1 MRVFGVYGLHCERD
15 LHQTMMQASFDYKGE
30 SDSLYQSMSVS
41 PMSFTGA
48 VESANQADFGGIHI
62 LWPFQ
67 EYVTEIV
74 DECSELVEKAF
85 CANMLVCSGGMIS
98 AFNTI
103 GPGMMNALTK
113 EKNYSVADKKVL
125 LIGAGA
131 AARTF
136 AVMFAQAGAA
146 EIMMANRTKERAVKN
161 AAELTEKLGK
171 EIKSCGWEDDGL
183 AEYMKDADLVIN
195 CTFLGSWQGGKDEMP
210 LPEMLDNLHAGQLV
224 VDVTVDPAETPFLK
238 KAKEQGADTMP
249 GYLILLHEGVE
260 SYKMWFNVQTAPTS
274 FMRKA
279 LEDKVL

>member
-1 MRVFGVYGLHCERD
+1 MRIFGVYGMNCEKD
-15 LHQTMMQASFDYKGE
+15 LHQDMMQMSFDYKGE
-30 SDSLYQSMSVS
+30 SDSVYQAMSVS

-48 VESANQADFGGIHI
+48 VESANQEDFAGLHI

-74 DECSELVEKAF
+74 DENTELVEKAF
-85 CANMLVCSGGMIS
+85 CANMLICSGGMIS
-98 AFNTI
+98 SFNTI

-113 EKNYSVADKKVL
+113 EKNYSVKDKKIL

-136 AVMFAQAGAA
+136 AVVFAEAGAA
-146 EIMMANRTKERAVKN
+146 EIMMANRTKDRAVKN

-171 EIKSCGWEDDGL
+171 EIKSCGWDDEGL
-183 AEYMKDADLVIN
+183 AEYMKSADMVIN
-195 CTFLGSWQGGKDEMP
+195 CTFLGSWKNPDEMP
-210 LPEMLDNLHAGQLV
+210 LADMLDNLHEGQLV
-224 VDVTVDPAETPFLK
+224 IDVTVKPAETPFIK
-238 KAKEQGADTMP
+238 KAKAQGADTMA
-249 GYLILLHEGVE
+249 GYLILLHEGIE
-260 SYKMWFNVQTAPTS
+260 TYKMWFNVQSAPTP

>member
-1 MRVFGVYGLHCERD
+1 MRVFGVYGMHCEHD
-15 LHQTMMQASFDYKGE
+15 LHQKMMQASFDYKGE

-74 DECSELVEKAF
+74 DECSPLVEKAF

-103 GPGMMNALTK
+103 GPAMMNALTK
-113 EKNYSVADKKVL
+113 EKNYSVKDKKIL

-136 AVMFAQAGAA
+136 AVMFTEAGAA

-161 AAELTEKLGK
+161 AAELTEKLGR
-171 EIKSCGWEDDGL
+171 EIKACGWDDDGL
-183 AEYMKDADLVIN
+183 AAYMKDADLVIN
-195 CTFLGSWQGGKDEMP
+195 CTFIGSWQAKEDLP
-210 LPEMLDNLHAGQLV
+210 LPDLLDNLHAGQLV
-224 VDVTVDPAETPFLK
+224 VDVTMNPAETPFLK
-238 KAKEQGADTMP
+238 KAAAQGADTMA
-249 GYLILLHEGVE
+249 GYLILLYQGVE

-274 FMRKA
+274 FMREA
-279 LEDKVL
+279 LEKEVL

>member
-1 MRVFGVYGLHCERD
+1 MRVFGVYGLHCEHD
-15 LHQTMMQASFDYKGE
+15 LHQTMMQAAFDYKGI
-30 SDSLYQSMSVS
+30 SDSLYQSMSVT

-48 VESANQADFGGIHI
+48 VESANQADFGGVNI

-74 DECSELVEKAF
+74 DECSDLVQKTF

-113 EKNYSVADKKVL
+113 EKNYSVKGKKVL

-136 AVMFAQAGAA
+136 AVMFAEAGAA
-146 EIMMANRTKERAVKN
+146 SIMMTNRTKERALQN
-161 AAELTEKLGK
+161 AKDLTEKLGK
-171 EIKSCGWEDDGL
+171 EIIGCGWEDEGV
-183 AEYMKDADLVIN
+183 AEYMKDADLVVN
-195 CTFLGSWQGGKDEMP
+195 CTFLGGWKAPDAMP
-210 LPEMLDNLHAGQLV
+210 LADMLDNLHEGQLV
-224 VDVTVDPAETPFLK
+224 VDVTENTAKTPFLK
-238 KAKEQGADTMP
+238 KAEAQGTDTMP
-249 GYLILLHEGVE
+249 GYLIMLYEGVE
-260 SYKMWFNVQTAPTS
+260 TYKMWFNQPGAPVS

-279 LEDKVL
+279 LEEFVK